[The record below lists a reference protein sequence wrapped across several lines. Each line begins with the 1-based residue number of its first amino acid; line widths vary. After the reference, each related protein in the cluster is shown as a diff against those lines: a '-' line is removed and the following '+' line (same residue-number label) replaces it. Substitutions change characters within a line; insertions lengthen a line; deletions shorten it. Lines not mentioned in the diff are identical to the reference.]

1 MGEHA
6 LPPKY
11 DAIHIAYHIARTR
24 HPKMSDLVLF
34 SYMLAHTGYSL

>member
-11 DAIHIAYHIARTR
+11 DAIHVVYSHIHVAKDR
-24 HPKMSDLVLF
+24 HPRMPDLV
-34 SYMLAHTGYSL
+34 